1 MKMGWNVAELA
12 MEEEVLIRPL
22 GNVIVVMPPIGISIE
37 DLKKLL
43 RVTYKAIKKAT
54 EGLQWQ
60 VLPGPKVPK
69 LLGSGRYYCYAIIV

>member
-22 GNVIVVMPPIGISIE
+22 GNLIVVMPPIGISIE

-54 EGLQWQ
+54 
-60 VLPGPKVPK
+60 K
-69 LLGSGRYYCYAIIV
+69 AF